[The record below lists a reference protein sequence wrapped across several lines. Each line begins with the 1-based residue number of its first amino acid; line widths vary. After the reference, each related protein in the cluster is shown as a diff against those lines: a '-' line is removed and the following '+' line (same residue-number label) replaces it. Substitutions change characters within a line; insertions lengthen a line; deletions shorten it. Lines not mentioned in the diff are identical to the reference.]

1 MKTQNNYTKG
11 LTLTAEELNALG
23 LAIEF
28 KINNTMLNGCNPE
41 KFKILQAIKKRIEAC
56 KQ

>member
-11 LTLTAEELNALG
+11 LTLTAKELNALG
-23 LAIEF
+23 LAIEM
-28 KINNTMLNGCNPE
+28 KINNTMRNGCNPE
-41 KFKILQAIKKRIEAC
+41 KFKILKSIEKRIESC